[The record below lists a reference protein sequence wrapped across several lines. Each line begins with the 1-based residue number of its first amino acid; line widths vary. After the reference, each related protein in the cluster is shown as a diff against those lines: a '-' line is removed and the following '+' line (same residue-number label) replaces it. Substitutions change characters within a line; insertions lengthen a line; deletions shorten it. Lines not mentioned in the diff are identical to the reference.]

1 MTKMNAKTA
10 SKTAGSAERKRPGRK
25 SKGAAP
31 RKTKATLMREMLEGE
46 GGASLDDLCKATGW
60 QPHTVRAALS
70 GLRKAGHAIDR
81 TRDDAGKSIY
91 RVTATGGA
99 T

>member
-1 MTKMNAKTA
+1 MTKKTAKTA
-10 SKTAGSAERKRPGRK
+10 SKVAGCAERKQPGHK
-25 SKGAAP
+25 SQVATP
-31 RKTKATLMREMLEGE
+31 RKIKTALMCEMLEGE
-46 GGASLDDLCKATGW
+46 GGASLDALCKATGW
-60 QPHTVRAALS
+60 QPHTVRSALS
-70 GLRKAGHAIDR
+70 GLHKAGHVIDR

>member
-1 MTKMNAKTA
+1 MTKTKAKLAGNKTRSAAHKRQA
-10 SKTAGSAERKRPGRK
+10 SKPKT
-25 SKGAAP
+25 P
-31 RKTKATLMREMLEGE
+31 RKTKATLMREMLEVE
-46 GGASLDDLCKATGW
+46 GGASLDDLCNATGW

-70 GLRKAGHAIDR
+70 GLRKAGHVIDR